1 MNKPRNTLPLE
12 ETNAISPPGK
22 PRSLAMLGVLGAL
35 LASSC
40 CILPL
45 VLVLAGVSGAWIGSL
60 TALEAYKPLFIAV
73 TAVFLG
79 LGFWHVYF
87 RRQAECEPGSYCER
101 PQASI
106 ITQAALW
113 LGAILILLAAT
124 IDWWAPFFY

>member
-1 MNKPRNTLPLE
+1 MSEMRNPVPIERLSE
-12 ETNAISPPGK
+12 INPPGR
-22 PRSLAMLGVLGAL
+22 PGSLATLGVMGAL

-45 VLVLAGVSGAWIGSL
+45 VLVLAGVGGAWIGSL
-60 TALEAYKPLFIAV
+60 TALEPYKPLFIAV
-73 TAVFLG
+73 TAIFLG

-87 RRQAECEPGSYCER
+87 RAKPDCEPGSYCER
-101 PQASI
+101 PQSSI

-113 LGAILILLAAT
+113 LGTLLVLLAAT